1 MQFFES
7 IFPEV
12 MDSNSVA
19 QLNKNSFKSWS
30 PGQNEV
36 LVELDPSPPRNLEGA
51 KDVYVGGPAALFSAA
66 IQVFYSSI
74 IYEVKLK
81 SISLVKVRR

>member
-1 MQFFES
+1 ME
-7 IFPEV
+7 
-12 MDSNSVA
+12 SNSVA
-19 QLNKNSFKSWS
+19 QLNQNSFQNWC

-36 LVELDPSPPRNLEGA
+36 LVELDPSPPRNLDGA
-51 KDVYVGGPAALFSAA
+51 KDVYVGGPAVLVSAA

-81 SISLVKVRR
+81 YISLGKVRR